1 MGWGIEKVHE
11 GGSHRKVSEM
21 GQVKG
26 EVGDTWQNHVNEAQ
40 VSFLHNPML
49 DKTLR
54 YPEIKTNYLSFSK
67 TAIKFWYHRHLVTS
81 Y

>member
-1 MGWGIEKVHE
+1 
-11 GGSHRKVSEM
+11 M

-26 EVGDTWQNHVNEAQ
+26 EAGDTGQNNMNEVQA
-40 VSFLHNPML
+40 SFLHIPML

-54 YPEIKTNYLSFSK
+54 YLEIKTNYLSFSK
-67 TAIKFWYHRHLVTS
+67 TPINFWYHRQLVTS